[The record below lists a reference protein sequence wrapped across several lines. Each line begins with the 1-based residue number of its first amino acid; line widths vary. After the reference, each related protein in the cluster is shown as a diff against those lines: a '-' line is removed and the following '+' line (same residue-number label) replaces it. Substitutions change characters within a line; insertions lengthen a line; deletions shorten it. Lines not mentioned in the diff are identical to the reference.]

1 MAKLKDIIEI
11 IERVA
16 PPGLAEG
23 WDNSGFQL
31 GDMDAACSRVLVAL
45 DPLPE
50 VFEEAQRVGAGLV
63 VTHHP
68 LFFGELKSLDFA
80 SGRGAVVRAAAK
92 AGIALYSAHTSYD
105 SANPGISDALG
116 AALGV
121 KGMRPLAPS
130 AQDSGTGLGRVGELP
145 ERTTVGE
152 LARLVK
158 ERLGVGSVRV
168 IGEPGR
174 VAGTAAF
181 CGGSGSGSI
190 DAAKASGADVYIT
203 GDIKYHDALKAIE
216 MGLAVLDAGHYAT
229 EKIAVPALAKAVK
242 DGLDARGLGVEVL
255 VSSAQK
261 EPWTTV

>member
-1 MAKLKDIIEI
+1 MTKLRDIIEV
-11 IERVA
+11 IEQVA

-31 GDMDAACSRVLVAL
+31 GDMDAACSKVLVAL

-50 VFEEAQRVGAGLV
+50 VFEEAQRIGAGLV

-80 SGRGAVVRAAAK
+80 NGRGAVVRAAAK
-92 AGIALYSAHTSYD
+92 AGIALYAAHTSYD
-105 SANPGISDALG
+105 SANPGVSDALG
-116 AALGV
+116 AAVGA
-121 KGMRPLAPS
+121 KGMRPLTPS
-130 AQDSGTGLGRVGELP
+130 AQNPGAGLGRMGELP
-145 ERTTVGE
+145 EKTTVVQ

-158 ERLGVGSVRV
+158 ERLGAGSVRI

-174 VAGTAAF
+174 VVGTAAF
-181 CGGSGSGSI
+181 CGGSGSSGI

-229 EKIAVPALAKAVK
+229 ENIAVRALAKALK
-242 DGLDARGLGVEVL
+242 DGLDARGLSVEVF
-255 VSSAQK
+255 VGSAQR